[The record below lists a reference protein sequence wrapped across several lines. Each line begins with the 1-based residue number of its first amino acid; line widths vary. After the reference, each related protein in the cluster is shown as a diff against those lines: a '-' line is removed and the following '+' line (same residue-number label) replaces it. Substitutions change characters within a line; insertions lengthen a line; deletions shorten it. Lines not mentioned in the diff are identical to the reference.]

1 MFSRG
6 GAEEAAG
13 RDQCGLPAAGAGEG
27 AQQEDRPGAE
37 DERGAQ
43 DQVRRRAEPRDG
55 GRAAAVDEGE
65 MCEMGNNH
73 EGMTGSCDTSLCN
86 ISSQ

>member
-1 MFSRG
+1 M
-6 GAEEAAG
+6 AG
-13 RDQCGLPAAGAGEG
+13 R
-27 AQQEDRPGAE
+27 
-37 DERGAQ
+37 
-43 DQVRRRAEPRDG
+43 
-55 GRAAAVDEGE
+55 RAAAVDEGE